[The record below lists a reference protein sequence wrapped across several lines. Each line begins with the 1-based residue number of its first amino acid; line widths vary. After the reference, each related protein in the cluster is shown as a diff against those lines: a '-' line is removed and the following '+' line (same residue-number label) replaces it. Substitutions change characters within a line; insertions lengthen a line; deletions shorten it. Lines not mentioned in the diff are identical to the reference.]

1 MTNQSPFVLIV
12 LDGWG
17 HREDPEANAIHLART
32 PVWDDL
38 WRNRPHT
45 LISGSGMDVGL
56 PAGQMGNSEVG
67 HMNLGAGRVVDQDFT
82 RIGKAIDDG
91 SFFDNATLKQA
102 IAAAA
107 SRDRSVHIFGLLSPG
122 GVHSHEDHL
131 KAAVTMAF
139 DNGAPR
145 VYVHAFLDGRDVPP
159 RSALPSLTAM
169 QQHIAARGEG
179 GIASVVGRY
188 YAMDRDKRWDRT
200 ELAYDLVTRGRGQF
214 SADTP
219 EEALEAAYARGED
232 DEFVKPTAVTVSGE
246 SVSMADGDTVIF
258 MNFRADRAR
267 QITRAFV
274 NDDFDDFERAVRPE
288 LTAFVMLT
296 RYAADIDAPCAYEPD
311 SLANGLGEYVSSLG
325 KHQLR
330 LAETEKY
337 AHVTFFFSGGR
348 EEPFDGEKRLLI
360 PSPRVATYDLQPE
373 MSANE
378 VTDELVKAI
387 ESGDYALIVCNY
399 ANGDMVGHTGK
410 MDAALEAVE
419 CLDECLGRVVKA
431 LDSTG
436 GQCLITADHGNV
448 EKMNDEQTGQP
459 HTAHTSE
466 LVPLVYVG
474 PRDITLASDG
484 GTLSDVAPTILT
496 LMDLPIPSE
505 MTGRSLIVSQKAR
518 AASN

>member
-1 MTNQSPFVLIV
+1 MTNHSPFVLIV

-17 HREDPEANAIHLART
+17 HREDPEGNAIHLART
-32 PVWDDL
+32 AVWDEL
-38 WRNRPHT
+38 WDKRPHT

-82 RIGKAIDDG
+82 RISKAVQVG

-102 IAAAA
+102 ITGAA
-107 SRDRSVHIFGLLSPG
+107 SKDRTVHIFGLLSPG
-122 GVHSHEDHL
+122 GVHSHEEHL

-139 DNGAPR
+139 QNGAPR

-159 RSALPSLTAM
+159 RSAMPSLTAM
-169 QQHIAARGEG
+169 QQHIQSHGEG
-179 GIASVVGRY
+179 GIVSVVGRY

-200 ELAYDLVTRGRGQF
+200 ALAYDLVTRGHAEF
-214 SADTP
+214 EADTP
-219 EEALEAAYARGED
+219 EEALEAAYERGED
-232 DEFVKPTAVTVSGE
+232 DEFVKPTAVRLAGE
-246 SVSMADGDTVIF
+246 RVTMADGDAVIY

-267 QITRAFV
+267 QLTRAFV
-274 NDDFDDFERAVRPE
+274 NDDFSDFERPVRPE
-288 LTAFVMLT
+288 LSAFVMLT
-296 RYAADIDAPCAYEPD
+296 QYAADIHTACAYEPD
-311 SLANGLGEYVSSLG
+311 SLTNGLGEYIAGLD
-325 KHQLR
+325 KRQLR

-348 EEPFDGEKRLLI
+348 EEPFEGEKRLLI

-373 MSANE
+373 MSAME

-387 ESGDYALIVCNY
+387 ESKDYELIVCNY

-410 MDAALEAVE
+410 MDAALKAVE
-419 CLDECLGRVVKA
+419 CIDECLGRIVKA
-431 LDSTG
+431 LETTG

-448 EKMNDEQTGQP
+448 EQMNDEQTGQP

-466 LVPLVYVG
+466 LVPLVYIG
-474 PRDITLASDG
+474 PKDIALDSEG

-496 LMDLPIPSE
+496 LMELPIPDE
-505 MTGRSLIVSQKAR
+505 MTGRSLVIAPKA
-518 AASN
+518 